1 MAPLSPQ
8 ADHWNLQ
15 IWAPRH
21 VPLTSQ
27 FGGQPDS
34 LRLEGE
40 LSPVSRNRGGPG
52 AGKEGQ

>member
-1 MAPLSPQ
+1 MAPLRPQ